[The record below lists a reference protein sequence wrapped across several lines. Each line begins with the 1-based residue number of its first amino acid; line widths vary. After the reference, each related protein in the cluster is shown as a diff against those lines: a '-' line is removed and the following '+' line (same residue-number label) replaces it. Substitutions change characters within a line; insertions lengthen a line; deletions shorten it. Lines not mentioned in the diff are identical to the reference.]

1 MYRVAN
7 GHYFTEMKVYFMPR
21 SNISYPCDIKGYNV
35 NIHTFE
41 MGTNTAIVSQ
51 DLQKKIILGITLNHD
66 LLITV
71 ILRQICFQT
80 NETEARVMTYEI
92 QSISFEI
99 QTFLDN
105 RRGTGRSEQENRMD
119 YCFIFSYEQERHRKI

>member
-1 MYRVAN
+1 M
-7 GHYFTEMKVYFMPR
+7 F
-21 SNISYPCDIKGYNV
+21 
-35 NIHTFE
+35 HTFK

-51 DLQKKIILGITLNHD
+51 DLQKKITLGIPLNHD

-92 QSISFEI
+92 QSMSFEI
-99 QTFLDN
+99 QTVLDN
-105 RRGTGRSEQENRMD
+105 RRGTGRSKGENRMD
-119 YCFIFSYEQERHRKI
+119 YCFIFSSEQERHRKI